1 MTPMR
6 KTRIHAQT
14 LSELNHCVGTARRDA
29 AYNCLLDLVMR
40 RDWPSERDERS
51 ERIAKCLVI
60 VNEVLDTT
68 THSSL
73 MFSDPRQAL
82 YDKPL
87 LHFLRLLVQ
96 LFQTM
101 ELLSDHIRNV
111 MNESDALSE
120 HLGEST
126 YSLLQS
132 TCKDFEHHEEMLL
145 DAIRNT
151 FAVGENLIAANTRH
165 RRQVFNEDDT
175 RRYDKAFA
183 EYTAHYRE
191 LNDSDNHFVKLS
203 NNEKD
208 RMK

>member
-1 MTPMR
+1 MQQR
-6 KTRIHAQT
+6 TRIHAQT

-29 AYNCLLDLVMR
+29 AYNCLQALVMQN
-40 RDWPSERDERS
+40 DWPSDREDRAD
-51 ERIAKCLVI
+51 RIAKCLVM

-73 MFSDPRQAL
+73 MFSDPHQAL

-101 ELLSDHIRNV
+101 ELLGDHIRNV
-111 MNESDALSE
+111 MNESDVLSE
-120 HLGEST
+120 HLGKST

-132 TCKDFEHHEEMLL
+132 TCKDFEQHEEMLIE
-145 DAIRNT
+145 AVRKT
-151 FAVGENLIAANTRH
+151 FDVGRNLIETNTEH
-165 RRQVFNEDDT
+165 RRQSFNDDDM

-183 EYTAHYRE
+183 EYTTHYRS
-191 LNDSDNHFVKLS
+191 LAGI
-203 NNEKD
+203 
-208 RMK
+208 

>member
-1 MTPMR
+1 MQQR
-6 KTRIHAQT
+6 TRIHAQT

-29 AYNCLLDLVMR
+29 AFNCLLELVMSK
-40 RDWPSERDERS
+40 DWPTDREERAG
-51 ERIAKCLVI
+51 RIAKCLFI

-68 THSSL
+68 RHSSL

-96 LFQTM
+96 LFQSM
-101 ELLSDHIRNV
+101 DLLGDHIRNV
-111 MNESDALSE
+111 MNESDVLSE
-120 HLGEST
+120 HLGVST

-145 DAIRNT
+145 EAIRKT
-151 FAVGENLIAANTRH
+151 FEVGRNLIGTNTEH
-165 RRQVFNEDDT
+165 RRQSFTEDDV

-183 EYTAHYRE
+183 EYTAHY
-191 LNDSDNHFVKLS
+191 S
-203 NNEKD
+203 NYCTNINRLEEAT
-208 RMK
+208 